1 MKKKGGETGSDKAW
15 HCRFHPGG
23 KSKCKSKKGATTKP
37 APAAEKKKEERGSES
52 DEDEDTAAHETSSA
66 VDELEA
72 FLAGPEQGPYPSAK
86 ELAGIKWTG
95 KDTFEKVRG
104 VMWETSGNVSRAR
117 EAAGR
122 LVKAIKGAKS
132 ANKERLL
139 KKAAA
144 LNDELKRNIQLLK
157 VAKHKLCLD
166 ALAEL
171 KELVAKP
178 QLKAKKFA
186 SGGNKL
192 AKEAIEKLGQAKSEM
207 NEAMKEAR
215 NVIEAWDRLK
225 PEDYDGWKRRA
236 DLASSDIGTIE
247 DSINFLEKEIRLML
261 SAKGKA
267 SEKKLAAAIKADFKA
282 LEKLVAKSRDPKP
295 KKDQLVILPY
305 STKPLKDRIVE
316 EQALVSFALDNLD
329 KRIEESQ
336 ALLEEYH
343 EMEEQGETDFEDLES
358 PKSSAST
365 LESAVEGV
373 LISKARLKM
382 MEELLKSKKK

>member
-23 KSKCKSKKGATTKP
+23 KSNCKSKKGTAKP
-37 APAAEKKKEERGSES
+37 APAAEKKKESES
-52 DEDEDTAAHETSSA
+52 DEDEEKPSAAHETSSA
-66 VDELEA
+66 VDELEV
-72 FLAGPEQGPYPSAK
+72 FLAGPADGPYPSAK
-86 ELAGIKWTG
+86 ELARIKWTD
-95 KDTFEKVRG
+95 KDTFDKVRG
-104 VMWETSGNVSRAR
+104 ALWETSGNVSRAR
-117 EAAGR
+117 EAAGH
-122 LVKAIKGAKS
+122 LVKAIKAAKL
-132 ANKERLL
+132 ANKKRLL
-139 KKAAA
+139 TKAAA

-157 VAKHKLCLD
+157 VAKHKLCLN

-178 QLKAKKFA
+178 QPKAKKFA

-192 AKEAIEKLGQAKSEM
+192 AEEAIEKLEQTRSEM

-267 SEKKLAAAIKADFKA
+267 SEKKLAAALKADFKA

>member
-23 KSKCKSKKGATTKP
+23 KSKCKSKKETAKP
-37 APAAEKKKEERGSES
+37 APAAEKKKESES
-52 DEDEDTAAHETSSA
+52 DEDEESAAHETSSA

-72 FLAGPEQGPYPSAK
+72 FLAGPAEGPYPSAK

-122 LVKAIKGAKS
+122 LVKAIKAAKL

-144 LNDELKRNIQLLK
+144 LNNELQRDIQLLK
-157 VAKHKLCLD
+157 VAKHKLCLN
-166 ALAEL
+166 ALTEL

-178 QLKAKKFA
+178 QPKEKKFA

-192 AKEAIEKLGQAKSEM
+192 AEESIRKLGQAKSEM

-261 SAKGKA
+261 SAKEKA
-267 SEKKLAAAIKADFKA
+267 SEKKLAAALKADFKA
-282 LEKLVAKSRDPKP
+282 LEKLVAKSKEPKP

-343 EMEEQGETDFEDLES
+343 EMEEQGETDFEELES
-358 PKSSAST
+358 PKSSART

-373 LISKARLKM
+373 LGSKARLKM